1 MKGFKA
7 GIIFFLFFT
16 CIITLKIN
24 AYGENK
30 KWRDEAKIS
39 FIDTGGNTDVVSL
52 SFTNL
57 LNYTFSKRF
66 EGALKLGALYG
77 ENEGEKNSE
86 NYQAEARLDSLF
98 TKKFYASIITGWLK
112 DKFAGIDS
120 RYYIGPAL
128 GYKFL
133 IGPKQYFKSE
143 AKLDY
148 VMEEYVSALN
158 SPEPDDSDYVRGGV
172 LGQYEYHFSEKN
184 KFSQSIEWL
193 NDFDNSDNYNVNS
206 VSALI
211 SAINNFA
218 SLQTSYEIKYD
229 HVPIPS
235 TLEKTD
241 TILSLTLVLNY

>member
-1 MKGFKA
+1 MKGLKVS
-7 GIIFFLFFT
+7 IVFFLFFT
-16 CIITLKIN
+16 CIITINSN

-39 FIDTGGNTDVVSL
+39 FLDTGGNTDVVSL

-77 ENEGEKNSE
+77 EDDGEKNSE
-86 NYQAEARLDSLF
+86 SYQAEARLDSLF
-98 TKKFYASIITGWLK
+98 TKKFFASIITGWLK
-112 DKFAGIDS
+112 DEFAGIDS

-133 IGPKQYFKSE
+133 TGPKQYFKSE
-143 AKLDY
+143 VKLDY
-148 VMEEYVSALN
+148 VKEKYVSE
-158 SPEPDDSDYVRGGV
+158 STPEPDDSDYLRGGV
-172 LGQYEYHFSEKN
+172 LGQYEYRFTEKN

-193 NDFDNSDNYNVNS
+193 NDFDNSDNYTINS
-206 VSALI
+206 VTALI

-229 HVPIPS
+229 NDPTPS
-235 TLEKTD
+235 SLNKTD
-241 TILSLTLVLNY
+241 TILSLTLVFNY